1 MSEFK
6 GFIEVISLSRIEAFD
21 KDMNVVTRFEKERE
35 LINLDNIALVN
46 CNGDIYLQR
55 GYPNGDHVCKT
66 DHTYDEIVGKIIE
79 ARKEVK
85 Q

>member
-1 MSEFK
+1 MK
-6 GFIEVISLSRIEAFD
+6 GFIEVISLSRIESFD
-21 KDMNVVTRFEKERE
+21 KGVGITTRFEKERE

-66 DHTYDEIVGKIIE
+66 DHTYDEIIEKILKS
-79 ARKEVK
+79 R